1 MSITTDQRARRDAER
16 VRQRAFWRQ
25 ISHTLRGTKSELM
38 PFEAVK
44 HLRPVAE
51 SYAGVE
57 AIPVKQ
63 IIGSVDRYR
72 DFDHYFLPRYGL
84 PIERWIRVRRANLEG
99 VELPAIQVY
108 KVGEVY
114 FVKDGHHRV
123 SVAREVGQ
131 SYIDAEIIELKV
143 SIPPNAT
150 DSLKDMII
158 KGEYA
163 AFLEW
168 TALAKLKPDHRE
180 ILFTVPGRYD
190 VLMDHIRT
198 HQYFLG
204 QTYHRAFGW
213 HEAVASWYD
222 TQYLPIVEAIERH
235 QVLRRFPGRREAD
248 LYIWIIDHQH
258 FLQQAGMTLSTED
271 AARDYTERFAPNPW
285 WRWWRRFNHTIR
297 RSLG

>member
-16 VRQRAFWRQ
+16 VRQRAFWHQ
-25 ISHTLRGTKSELM
+25 ISFTLRGTKSELM

-44 HLRPVAE
+44 HLRPLAE

-57 AIPVKQ
+57 AIPVRQ

-72 DFDHYFLPRYGL
+72 DFDHYFLPRYDL
-84 PIERWIRVRRANLEG
+84 PIERWIRVRRANLDG
-99 VELPAIQVY
+99 IELQAIQVY
-108 KVGEVY
+108 KVGELY

-123 SVAREVGQ
+123 SVAREIGQ
-131 SYIDAEIIELKV
+131 AYIDAEIIELKV
-143 SIPPNAT
+143 SIPPNAA
-150 DSLKDMII
+150 DSIKDMII

-163 AFLEW
+163 TFLEW
-168 TALAKLKPDHRE
+168 TGLSKLKPDHRS
-180 ILFTVPGRYD
+180 ILFTVTGRYD

-204 QTYHRAFGW
+204 ETYHREFGW

-222 TQYLPIVEAIERH
+222 TQYLPIVRAIQQH
-235 QVLRRFPGRREAD
+235 QVLKRFPGRREAD

-271 AARDYTERFAPNPW
+271 AARDYSKRFAPNPW
-285 WRWWRRFNHTIR
+285 QRFLQRFSNIR
-297 RSLG
+297 RSPG